1 MTFEEYVEWLNAQSI
16 VEPDIVTWTENQQPQ
31 PEPQPEPPQEDTPME
46 E

>member
-16 VEPDIVTWTENQQPQ
+16 VEPDIVTWTENQPPPEPQ
-31 PEPQPEPPQEDTPME
+31 PEPQPQDTPME